1 MKTTKILGIALVGLG
16 VYLYFKNRPMAK
28 SQDKKQGEGQAN
40 AVGYNTI
47 PARENMNNAT
57 GFEVPSSGKKI
68 FTQYG
73 EI

>member
-1 MKTTKILGIALVGLG
+1 MKTTHLLGIALVGLG
-16 VYLYFKNRPMAK
+16 VYLYLKNRPKPQA
-28 SQDKKQGEGQAN
+28 QEKKEGEAQAN

-47 PARENMNNAT
+47 PLREETKNAT
-57 GFEVPSSGKKI
+57 GFEIPTSGKKI

>member
-1 MKTTKILGIALVGLG
+1 MKTTHLLGIALVYVGI
-16 VYLYFKNRPMAK
+16 YLYLKNRPKAQAPASKEGEAK
-28 SQDKKQGEGQAN
+28 AN

-47 PARENMNNAT
+47 PLREESKNAT
-57 GFEVPSSGKKI
+57 GFEIPTSGKKI